1 MLPKP
6 EDLSSNARDHVRV
19 GCVESCLQSYCCKVE
34 TRKKEK
40 ARVQCETL
48 SQKKQG
54 GAQLK
59 KIPLASRGKRRRDRE
74 ICKGSYDPLQG
85 PCEEERP
92 MDLRSSREQQLTCCT
107 VLQIRDL
114 VLQSSCKEKQPGLS
128 CHPRVTRRRP
138 HGRPKRPSLELHF
151 PVCQA
156 GGARRGGRRL
166 LPSSE
171 GGNKRARRRR
181 PHTRAPRSGAHGAAP
196 RGGSPGHADQPQ
208 PPPPAPWR

>member
-1 MLPKP
+1 MLLKP
-6 EDLSSNARDHVRV
+6 EDWSSDARDHVRV

-34 TRKKEK
+34 TRKKK
-40 ARVQCETL
+40 RRPVFSARPCL
-48 SQKKQG
+48 KKKQG

-59 KIPLASRGKRRRDRE
+59 KIPLASRDICDGRPSAGSVRGGATHGPQKLQRATAHLLDRFA
-74 ICKGSYDPLQG
+74 
-85 PCEEERP
+85 
-92 MDLRSSREQQLTCCT
+92 DL
-107 VLQIRDL
+107 DL